1 MPLVAGILGI
11 RGPRA
16 QGQCVR
22 SEPDPVVPAVRVEDA
37 AAETAQQRR
46 CLTIRRLTYAADDDV
61 PRLPTVTESVGGGH
75 SIDEEE
81 LFIAMKCFL
90 QRRQWVVAHHNA
102 KWLPPTRSKGSQ

>member
-22 SEPDPVVPAVRVEDA
+22 SEGHPIVPAVRVEDA

-46 CLTIRRLTYAADDDV
+46 CLTIRRLTYAAEDDV
-61 PRLPTVTESVGGGH
+61 PRLPTVTESIDGAH

-81 LFIAMKCFL
+81 LCIAMKCFL